1 MKWMRN
7 AEKAREVIGGASETS
22 GIDGMG
28 RGIDF
33 DETDRETVERVG
45 MGIKNGGRRDNG
57 GTMKIARG
65 IKSGDDVNGVEAGRG
80 IGTKSEK
87 RATRRTE
94 SGKSRSLL
102 GMIRSAY

>member
-1 MKWMRN
+1 MRN
-7 AEKAREVIGGASETS
+7 AEKARGVNGVASETS

-45 MGIKNGGRRDNG
+45 MGIKSGDRRDNG

-65 IKSGDDVNGVEAGRG
+65 IKSADDVNGVGAGRG

-102 GMIRSAY
+102 GMSRSAD